1 MKKRNRGDLWG
12 QVSACNS
19 DNKKRMVP
27 FSIFLALKI
36 VRYVCNDLKM
46 WTEIPQKC
54 AVSDLL
60 FHPWFCPSTFWTGYS
75 FRRKPEKL
83 SEMAAATDL

>member
-36 VRYVCNDLKM
+36 VIYVCNDLKM
-46 WTEIPQKC
+46 WTEIPQNC
-54 AVSDLL
+54 ARSQRFVLSLL
-60 FHPWFCPSTFWTGYS
+60 VLSLYVLDWLFISEKA
-75 FRRKPEKL
+75 RKIV
-83 SEMAAATDL
+83 